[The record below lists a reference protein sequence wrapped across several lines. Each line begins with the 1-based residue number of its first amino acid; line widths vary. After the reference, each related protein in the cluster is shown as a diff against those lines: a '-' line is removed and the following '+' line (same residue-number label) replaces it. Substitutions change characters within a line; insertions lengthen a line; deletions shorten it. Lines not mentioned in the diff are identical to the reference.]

1 MMKKIIGL
9 VLLVGLIGALLIGA
23 VNRTMARTA
32 GEGNYQG
39 GTRAAA
45 DGTEIDSAAAGLGRN
60 AQEQDFQGNG
70 YGRATNGRDSSSGPG
85 QSGGY
90 GQGTGNESGYHEYTP
105 ESGGVLSESEQQALI
120 FMREEEK
127 LAHDIY
133 VAMYESWGLPIF
145 QNISSSEQSHTEA
158 VKTLL
163 DRYDIPDPASSEPGV
178 FSNPDLQDL
187 YDELLAQGSQSLAE
201 ALRVGAAIEEIDIL
215 DLQERLAATSNS
227 DIQQVFN
234 NLLQGSINHL
244 KAFTSTLMT
253 QTGETYQPQF
263 MTLEEYQAIIAGS
276 NAVGNQ
282 GNGMRGSRGGR
293 P

>member
-9 VLLVGLIGALLIGA
+9 VLLVGLISALLIGA

-39 GTRAAA
+39 GARAAA
-45 DGTEIDSAAAGLGRN
+45 DGTEIDTGAVDLGRS

-70 YGRATNGRDSSSGPG
+70 YGRVTNGRDSSPRVG

-90 GQGTGNESGYHEYTP
+90 RQGTGNESGTQEYMP
-105 ESGGVLSESEQQALI
+105 EGGGVLSESDQQALI

-133 VAMYESWGLPIF
+133 VAMFERWGLPIF

-158 VKTLL
+158 VETLL
-163 DRYDIPDPASSEPGV
+163 DRYDISDLASSEPGV
-178 FSNPDLQDL
+178 FSNPDLQALYNDL
-187 YDELLAQGSQSLAE
+187 LTQGSQSLAE

-215 DLQERLAATSNS
+215 DLQERLAVTSNS

-234 NLLQGSINHL
+234 NLLQGSYNHL

-263 MTLEEYQAIIAGS
+263 MTLEEYQAITAGS
-276 NAVGNQ
+276 NAFGNQ
-282 GNGMRGSRGGR
+282 GNGMRDGRGGR

>member
-39 GTRAAA
+39 RAQAAA
-45 DGTEIDSAAAGLGRN
+45 DGTEIDSVAAGLGRS
-60 AQEQDFQGNG
+60 AQEQVSQGNG
-70 YGRATNGRDSSSGPG
+70 FGRVENGRDSSPGVG

-90 GQGTGNESGYHEYTP
+90 RQGTGNESGYQEYML
-105 ESGGVLSESEQQALI
+105 EGGGILSESDQQALV

-133 VAMYESWGLPIF
+133 VAMFERWGLPIF

-178 FSNPDLQDL
+178 FSDPDLQAL

-215 DLQERLAATSNS
+215 DLQERLAVTSNS
-227 DIQQVFN
+227 DLQHVFN
-234 NLLQGSINHL
+234 NLLQGSFNHL

-276 NAVGNQ
+276 TAGGNQ
-282 GNGMRGSRGGR
+282 GNGMRGGRGGR